1 MRVVII
7 GGTGHVGSYL
17 VPRLVRL
24 GHEVVNISRG
34 RREPYHPDPA
44 WDGVQHVKLDRAVE
58 EEAGIFGTTVADL
71 EPDVVIDMLCFK
83 PESALQLAV
92 ALRGRVRQHLHCGT
106 IWVHGY
112 PVETPVTEDQRR
124 EPFGEYG
131 ILKNEVET
139 YLLRE
144 AQRAGHPVTC
154 LNPGH
159 IVGPG
164 WEPVAPTACHDMET
178 FVRLARGEEVALP
191 NLGLETVH
199 HVHADDVAQAF
210 VQAMSHRSCAV
221 GEAFYVVSRA
231 AVTLRGYAEAV
242 AGWFGKK
249 ANLRFLPLEE
259 WKLAQPERYAESA
272 LSHVEHCSN
281 FSCAKAERL
290 LEFRPRYSSLQAVRE
305 ALDWLIE
312 HGQVQV

>member
-24 GHEVVNISRG
+24 GHEVINVSRG
-34 RREPYHPDPA
+34 RRSPYHRDPA
-44 WDGVQHVKLDRAVE
+44 WDGVQLVKLDRSVE
-58 EEAGIFGTTVADL
+58 EEAGVFGTTVRDL
-71 EPDVVIDMLCFK
+71 EPDVVVDMLCFR
-83 PESALQLAV
+83 PESALQLTT
-92 ALRGRVRQHLHCGT
+92 ALRGRIRQHVHCGT

-112 PVETPVTEDQRR
+112 PVEAPVTEDQRR
-124 EPFGEYG
+124 EPIGDYG
-131 ILKNEVET
+131 ILKNEAES
-139 YLLRE
+139 YLLGE
-144 AQRAGHPVTC
+144 ARRTGYPVTC

-164 WEPVAPTACHDMET
+164 WEPVAPTACHDMGA
-178 FVRLARGEEVALP
+178 FARLARGEEVALP
-191 NLGLETVH
+191 NLGMETVH

-210 VQAMSHRSCAV
+210 VAAMSHWSCAV
-221 GEAFYVVSRA
+221 GECFYVVSQA
-231 AVTLRGYAEAV
+231 ALTLRGYAEAV

-249 ANLRFLPLEE
+249 AHLKFLPLEE
-259 WKLAQPERYAESA
+259 WKRTLPDRYVESA
-272 LSHVEHCSN
+272 LSHLEHCSN

-290 LEFRPRYSSLQAVRE
+290 LEFRPRYSSLEAVRE